1 MMRSGWVIMAGL
13 PPPVPSSD
21 KFVQLWMRDMMET
34 QWPFSIKLAVCPNCY
49 TSRLAKLD
57 QDEQLSKQQ
66 EPRWVGVGEMNE

>member
-1 MMRSGWVIMAGL
+1 
-13 PPPVPSSD
+13 
-21 KFVQLWMRDMMET
+21 MRDMMET